1 MAHATLSLKFD
12 SIHDQVRNA
21 VRELCLAA
29 ARIRLLAAALEST
42 EELFS
47 HSPPEDLR
55 QAGAV
60 AKAHAAGVLLQAIEV
75 ASKAE
80 RLEAIAAICEV
91 VEN

>member
-1 MAHATLSLKFD
+1 MARETLSLPID
-12 SIHDQVRNA
+12 SIHDQVHNT

-29 ARIRLLAAALEST
+29 TRIRLIAAALEGT

-47 HSPPEDLR
+47 HSPTEDLR

-60 AKAHAAGVLLQAIEV
+60 AKAHAAGVIVQAIEV

-80 RLEAIAAICEV
+80 RLEAIAEICEV
-91 VEN
+91 AQN